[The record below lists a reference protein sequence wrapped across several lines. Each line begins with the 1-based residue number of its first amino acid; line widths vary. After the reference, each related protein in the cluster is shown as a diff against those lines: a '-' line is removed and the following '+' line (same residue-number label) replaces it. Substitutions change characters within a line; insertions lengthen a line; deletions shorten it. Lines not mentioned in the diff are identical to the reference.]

1 MEKAKALFRKILKKV
16 FSREFITY
24 GIFGVL
30 TTLVNIL
37 LFDGGMVLGITYSLA
52 NLIAIL
58 GAKVFAYVTNKL
70 FVFRHHCES
79 FRALMLEMVRFVFAR
94 GFTGLVDFFG
104 LLFAVEILHAD
115 AMISK
120 YVLQVIVILLNYV
133 LSKKIIFR
141 SAKNAETDVP
151 QAD

>member
-58 GAKVFAYVTNKL
+58 GAKVFAYVTNK
-70 FVFRHHCES
+70 R
-79 FRALMLEMVRFVFAR
+79 
-94 GFTGLVDFFG
+94 
-104 LLFAVEILHAD
+104 FAVCRGNPSRRRDDFQVCAAGDRDPAQLRAQQENHFPVRKERRNRCASGRLNLRKE
-115 AMISK
+115 SK
-120 YVLQVIVILLNYV
+120 N
-133 LSKKIIFR
+133 SDEK
-141 SAKNAETDVP
+141 
-151 QAD
+151 